1 MRNGTTTAQT
11 SGWSPRKQPPHT
23 SPPASPAGFCGL
35 PAPLAALPGLPVGGH
50 LCLASPRPDSGL
62 RWGPRHHRRPGPVTP
77 RLFLIPVAFP
87 PPFKMALGLHN
98 PANGAKGTGQM
109 SVYPSEEVALGLAE
123 DGASTPEDKAGER
136 ALGND
141 SAAGKENPGNAPWF
155 TLGSFQNCWKNPES
169 FQEAARGAHNL
180 PGSLAAA
187 CELFSPTPPLQVD
200 WRVPVCPAR
209 RPWKGP
215 TCEALEAFYLQK
227 TK

>member
-1 MRNGTTTAQT
+1 MRNGTTAAQT
-11 SGWSPRKQPPHT
+11 SGWSPRKQPPHA
-23 SPPASPAGFCGL
+23 SPPASPAGVLRSPCATRC
-35 PAPLAALPGLPVGGH
+35 PPGL
-50 LCLASPRPDSGL
+50 A
-62 RWGPRHHRRPGPVTP
+62 RRGTSVPGVTP
-77 RLFLIPVAFP
+77 PRLRPPLGAPPSPPTWACYPAAHPNPVAFP

-123 DGASTPEDKAGER
+123 DRASTPEDKAGER

-141 SAAGKENPGNAPWF
+141 SAARKENPGNAPWF

-200 WRVPVCPAR
+200 RRVPVCPSR